1 VTLEIRAARVRR
13 STARLAAAWL
23 APALLA
29 QVAMPLAAQ
38 QVPAAAIDRYVR
50 DEIRRERVPGVSVAI
65 VRGGRIVFARGY
77 GEANVELHAPATDS
91 TVYQS
96 GSVGKQFTAALIL
109 RLAAAGRL
117 RLDDPI
123 RRHLPEGPPAWDS
136 ITVRHLLTH
145 TSGIS
150 DYTDS
155 AVNYQRPYTEDE
167 LVRIAAGL
175 PQQFRAGDHWRYSNT
190 GYLLLGAI
198 VRRATGS
205 FYGDLLREEIFT
217 PLGMRTARIISEAD
231 IVPNRAAG
239 YELVHDSLHNQA
251 WVNPTLNTTADGSL
265 YLTVHDLA
273 RWVIGWDA
281 GRVLSAGDREQAWT
295 PVRLNDG
302 STYPYGFGWEISELR
317 THRLVG
323 HTGSWQGFKTSVQ
336 RFPSQDLTVIVLA
349 NLDVARPEAMSLGI
363 AGLLDSALVPP
374 HRLPAALSGRRPPVA
389 IDSLLRRVIEG
400 SDSALVTPQL
410 HRFLGPAERDDWRES
425 IADVTRW
432 TPLGCERAADHPVV
446 RLGSPVTWLCYAR
459 GDGPSRGAAITALYT
474 DDWHAADISGYAF

>member
-1 VTLEIRAARVRR
+1 MGEGRT
-13 STARLAAAWL
+13 RLAPLL
-23 APALLA
+23 APAGLLSLMV
-29 QVAMPLAAQ
+29 QVAAPAAAQ
-38 QVPAAAIDRYVR
+38 QLPLASIDRYVR

-65 VRGGRIVFARGY
+65 VRDGRVVLARGY

-145 TSGIS
+145 TSGIP

-155 AVNYQRPYTEDE
+155 SVNYQRPYTEDE

-175 PQQFRAGDHWRYSNT
+175 PQQFRAGEHWRYSNT

-198 VRRATGS
+198 VRRATGV
-205 FYGDLLREEIFT
+205 FYGDLLRQEIFT
-217 PLGMRTARIISEAD
+217 PLGLHTARIISEAD

-239 YELVHDSLHNQA
+239 YELAHDSLHNQS

-281 GRVLSAGDREQAWT
+281 GRVLSAADRAQAWT

-302 STYPYGFGWEISELR
+302 SSYPYGFGWEIAELR
-317 THRLVG
+317 TRRLIG
-323 HTGSWQGFKTSVQ
+323 HTGAWQGFKTSVQ
-336 RFPSQDLTVIVLA
+336 RFPAQDLTVIVLA
-349 NLDVARPEAMSLGI
+349 NLESARPEAMSFAI
-363 AGLLDSALVPP
+363 AGLIDSALVPP
-374 HRLPAALSGRRPPVA
+374 HRLGGPVSGRRPPVP
-389 IDSLLRRVIEG
+389 IDRLLRDVAEG
-400 SDSALVTPQL
+400 RDSALVTPEL
-410 HRFLGPAERDDWRES
+410 HRFLGPGERGDWREV
-425 IADVTRW
+425 IAAVTRW
-432 TPLGCERAADHPVV
+432 TALGCERAADHPVV
-446 RLGSPVTWLCYAR
+446 RLGVPVAWLCYAR
-459 GDGPSRGAAITALYT
+459 GDGAPGAAVSAFYT
-474 DDWHAADISGYAF
+474 EDWHAADLSGYAF

>member
-1 VTLEIRAARVRR
+1 MRPC
-13 STARLAAAWL
+13 TARLAAWL
-23 APALLA
+23 TFAVLARVAAPALA
-29 QVAMPLAAQ
+29 QQTPLAA
-38 QVPAAAIDRYVR
+38 VDRYVR

-65 VRGGRIVFARGY
+65 VRGGRVVLARGY
-77 GEANVELHAPATDS
+77 GEASVELHAQATDS

-123 RRHLPEGPPAWDS
+123 RRHLPEGPPGWDS

-145 TSGIS
+145 TSGIP

-175 PQQFRAGDHWRYSNT
+175 PLQFRAGDHWRYSNT

-198 VRRATGS
+198 VRRVTGR

-281 GRVLSAGDREQAWT
+281 GRVLSASDREQAWT
-295 PVRLNDG
+295 PVRFNDG
-302 STYPYGFGWEISELR
+302 NSYPYGFGWEISELR
-317 THRLVG
+317 TQRLIG

-336 RFPSQDLTVIVLA
+336 RFPRQDLTVIVLA
-349 NLDVARPEAMSLGI
+349 NLDRARPEAMSLAI
-363 AGLLDSALVPP
+363 AGLIDTALVPP
-374 HRLPAALSGRRPPVA
+374 HRLRAPLPGPRPPVPL
-389 IDSLLRRVIEG
+389 DSLLHHLVEG

-410 HRFLGPAERDDWRES
+410 GRFLGAPERDDWREG
-425 IADVTRW
+425 IAGITGW
-432 TPLGCERAADHPVV
+432 SALGCERASDHPVV
-446 RLGSPVTWLCYAR
+446 RLGSPVAWLCYAR
-459 GDGPSRGAAITALYT
+459 GDGSPGLAVTAFYT
-474 DDWHAADISGYAF
+474 EDWRAADLSAYAY